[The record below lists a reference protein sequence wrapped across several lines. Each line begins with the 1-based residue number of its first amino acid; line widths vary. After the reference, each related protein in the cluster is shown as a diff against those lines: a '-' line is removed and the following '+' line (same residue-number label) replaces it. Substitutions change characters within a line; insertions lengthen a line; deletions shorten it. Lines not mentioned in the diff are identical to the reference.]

1 MSNGSVEARV
11 RDMNLEDLDAIF
23 AIDHHIRRAGKA
35 ITYANLT
42 TEHIFTIDRHVGRLA
57 KPVSYVDLI
66 KGDVSELLELGVVA
80 EIEGHVRGFILG
92 RIAHI
97 GEAATEIG
105 IIPILGV
112 HPNYQR
118 SGIATKLVNA
128 ICDKFRSRGIKRIRI
143 DVDRPDKDLLDFVER
158 MGFGTGYLIE
168 YSKGL

>member
-23 AIDHHIRRAGKA
+23 SIDHHIRSAGEA

-66 KGDVSELLELGVVA
+66 KGDVSELLGLGVVA

-92 RIAHI
+92 GIAHI

-112 HPNYQR
+112 HPDYQR
-118 SGIATKLVNA
+118 RGIALKLVNA
-128 ICDKFRSRGIKRIRI
+128 ICDKYRSKGIKKIRI
-143 DVDRPDKDLLDFVER
+143 DVDRHDKDLLGFIER
-158 MGFGTGYLIE
+158 IGFDAGGLIE
-168 YSKGL
+168 YSKDL